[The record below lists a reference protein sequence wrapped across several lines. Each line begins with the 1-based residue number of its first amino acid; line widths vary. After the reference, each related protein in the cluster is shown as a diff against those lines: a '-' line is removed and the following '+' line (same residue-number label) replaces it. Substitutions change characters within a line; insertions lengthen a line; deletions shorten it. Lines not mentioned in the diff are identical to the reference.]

1 MNNELR
7 IQNLKYKDV
16 LKDIN
21 VIFKQGTITAIMG
34 SSGSGKTMFFKSLF
48 NLIKADGDII
58 FNGEFINKDESNK
71 SLNKLGIY
79 LGVNVLTN
87 NDVFDNIAEPLKNL
101 NYDEDKIKKKVY
113 EITKKLGIEK
123 FLYKNINLLSHSE
136 KKIVAFTQSI
146 IHEPKILLIDNLFD
160 SIDQYYK
167 DKIILYLKSIKKNK
181 KCIIIFTTN
190 NSEDLLFTDNLIV
203 FKSGEISLNECTN
216 KILENENLLTKH
228 NIKLPF
234 MYNLSYKLQAY
245 NLIDTLIC
253 DIDEMVEEIWQ

>member
-1 MNNELR
+1 MNYAR
-7 IQNLKYKDV
+7 FVIV
-16 LKDIN
+16 LN
-21 VIFKQGTITAIMG
+21 
-34 SSGSGKTMFFKSLF
+34 
-48 NLIKADGDII
+48 
-58 FNGEFINKDESNK
+58 
-71 SLNKLGIY
+71 
-79 LGVNVLTN
+79 
-87 NDVFDNIAEPLKNL
+87 
-101 NYDEDKIKKKVY
+101 
-113 EITKKLGIEK
+113 
-123 FLYKNINLLSHSE
+123 
-136 KKIVAFTQSI
+136 
-146 IHEPKILLIDNLFD
+146 
-160 SIDQYYK
+160 
-167 DKIILYLKSIKKNK
+167 KIILYLKSIKKNK